1 MAVVGL
7 HLNRLLARFDLGGVA
22 RDRPDD
28 ASPERP
34 LDQRRV
40 DLVRQLALR
49 EFGERP
55 GKRGLGRNLRASLPA
70 EDATQRPVDGE
81 ALDQGAGDGN
91 AQDRL
96 GHESSGEGATVLG
109 RPTRSPGRFGNEG
122 FEADHVERGDEMTQR
137 FGDRIVVL
145 THPREQMALQIA
157 LDVAP
162 ARLYRVERVVS
173 HVYSQG

>member
-1 MAVVGL
+1 M
-7 HLNRLLARFDLGGVA
+7 
-22 RDRPDD
+22 
-28 ASPERP
+28 
-34 LDQRRV
+34 
-40 DLVRQLALR
+40 
-49 EFGERP
+49 
-55 GKRGLGRNLRASLPA
+55 
-70 EDATQRPVDGE
+70 ATQRPIDGE
-81 ALDQGAGDGN
+81 ALDQGAGGGN
-91 AQDRL
+91 AEDRL

-109 RPTRSPGRFGNEG
+109 LRPGPPGRFGNEG
-122 FEADHVERGDEMTQR
+122 FETDHVERGDETTQR